1 MTGNESSIL
10 INDFKSKNTNEVFSN
25 KFVSNLNYNLTL
37 KNNIIEPLCDVEC
50 FFVQYF
56 NNLNRLEIYERNKSF
71 LESVI
76 YVSIFDY
83 FNHEINKLESR
94 LFVIDSTFCL
104 FEFFEEENNFHNHN
118 IRFSSIPKT
127 FQYKECLYFTVQNDK
142 TVVIEGNATPMQTS
156 PTLTISLF
164 VEFNDYLFFCSSN
177 SSSQVF
183 YTESTDLY
191 NISQDLSIY
200 DSFDINPEYGKILNL
215 CHMHNKLYIFQE
227 FAITEIDKN
236 SSTFY
241 EQKKILLTFKI
252 FPNTIKAFSD
262 ETLFLSQNGLF
273 SFNGNNIDKILELNI
288 AQGTYLTES
297 FNHNYYFQYFEN
309 NKSFLCEYD
318 VYSKNINKFYLGN
331 FFNFYKTQSSNHFH
345 LIIQKEEEGMIK
357 HLTFSNSLN
366 SFQKYIHFSKVTF
379 GINKL
384 KLLKS
389 VKFFSSG
396 DFELKVTSDKG
407 TFSHNVKS
415 FNEAISN
422 IGLLGNYFEFEIS
435 SIKHFK
441 IESILITISTL
452 ENGYE

>member
-1 MTGNESSIL
+1 MTSNETSIL

-25 KFVSNLNYNLTL
+25 KFVSNSNYNLTL
-37 KNNIIEPLCDVEC
+37 KNNIIEPLCDIED
-50 FFVQYF
+50 FFAQYF

-76 YVSIFDY
+76 FVSIYDY
-83 FNHEINKLESR
+83 FNHETNKIESR
-94 LFVIDSTFCL
+94 LFVVDSTFNL
-104 FEFFEEENNFHNHN
+104 FEFFEEENLFHNHK
-118 IRFSSIPKT
+118 IQFESIPKI

-142 TVVIEGNATPMQTS
+142 TVVIEGNAEPMQTT
-156 PTLTISLF
+156 PAITISLF

-177 SSSQVF
+177 NFSQVF

-200 DSFDINPEYGKILNL
+200 DSFDINPVYGKILNL
-215 CHMHNKLYIFQE
+215 CHMHNRLYIFQE

-236 SSTFY
+236 SSAFY

-252 FPNTIKAFSD
+252 FPNTIKSFSD
-262 ETLFLSQNGLF
+262 EILFLSQNGLF
-273 SFNGNNIDKILELNI
+273 SFNGNNIDKILELKTEQNMP
-288 AQGTYLTES
+288 LTES
-297 FNHNYYFQYFEN
+297 FNHNYYFQYFED
-309 NKSFLCEYD
+309 NKYFLCEYD
-318 VYSKNINKFYLGN
+318 VYSKILNKFYLGK

-345 LIIQKEEEGMIK
+345 LIIQKQEEGMVK
-357 HLTFSNSLN
+357 LLTFSNSLN
-366 SFQKYIHFSKVTF
+366 SFPKYIRFSKVTF
-379 GINKL
+379 GINRL

-396 DFELKVTSDKG
+396 DFELKIISDKG
-407 TFSHNVKS
+407 TFSYNVNS
-415 FNEAISN
+415 FDESISN

-435 SIKHFK
+435 SIKNFT
-441 IESILITISTL
+441 IESILITVSTL